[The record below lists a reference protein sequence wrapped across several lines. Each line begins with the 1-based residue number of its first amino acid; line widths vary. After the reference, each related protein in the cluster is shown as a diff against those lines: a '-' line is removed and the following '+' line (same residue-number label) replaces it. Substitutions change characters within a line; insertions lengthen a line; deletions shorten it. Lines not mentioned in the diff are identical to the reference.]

1 MCSSDLDAVTGA
13 LDWIKEKFEAFTGWI
28 SDAWDGLTSLFFEGD
43 FTGALR
49 DAFGWEED
57 NAFVNGILTVRDV
70 LTGIPD
76 LITGITDILFKGDFS
91 GMPFGL
97 EEDSG
102 FVNFLFN
109 VRDAVI
115 SAGDFIKKV
124 FDGIWQVAK
133 VTLAV
138 ISTVILTPLLLA
150 WQALSWGINAAWE
163 NIIKPAW
170 DGLSDGITWIWE
182 NVLSPTF
189 T

>member
-1 MCSSDLDAVTGA
+1 VRRCSSSLVLLLFFSRRRRHTRSKRDWSSDVCSSDL
-13 LDWIKEKFEAFTGWI
+13 
-28 SDAWDGLTSLFFEGD
+28 
-43 FTGALR
+43 GALR

-124 FDGIWQVAK
+124 FDGIWQVAQI
-133 VTLAV
+133 TLGV
-138 ISTVILTPLLLA
+138 IGTVILTPLILA
-150 WQALSWGINAAWE
+150 WQALSWGIKAAWE
-163 NIIKPAW
+163 NIIKPVW
-170 DGLSDGITWIWE
+170 D
-182 NVLSPTF
+182 
-189 T
+189 